1 MFSRKIYN
9 MLIACST
16 GNSQLPLGQKTQKGG
31 WVGSVSSRECLDAP
45 AIPATLKVARIAGA
59 SRHSRLETEPRVG
72 EASLTF
78 RDRVPI
84 DPSHAHDYF
93 WFI

>member
-1 MFSRKIYN
+1 

-59 SRHSRLETEPRVG
+59 SRHSRLETEPRTKGDCRKPTKAIELSPQV
-72 EASLTF
+72 TQF
-78 RDRVPI
+78 
-84 DPSHAHDYF
+84 F
-93 WFI
+93 